1 MGLKSLLLETFTWWN
16 NQTLG
21 TRIYTSFKGKKV
33 GIDEKGNKFYVHR
46 KNNKKRWII
55 YNGLMDASKVPAL
68 WHDWLHYRTDEIP
81 NESDKNPNWYKIH
94 EENTTGTNEAYSPE
108 LSKNKEPEILK
119 KNYEPWNPE

>member
-1 MGLKSLLLETFTWWN
+1 MSLKSLFLETFTWWN

-21 TRIYTSFKGKKV
+21 TRIYTFLKGKKV

-81 NESDKNPNWYKIH
+81 NESDKNLNWYKMH
-94 EENTTGTNEAYSPE
+94 KENTTGTKEAYSPD
-108 LSKNKEPEILK
+108 LSKNNEPKILK

>member
-1 MGLKSLLLETFTWWN
+1 MDFKSLFPETFTWWN
-16 NQTLG
+16 SQTLG
-21 TRIYTSFKGKKV
+21 TRIYTFLKGKKV

-81 NESDKNPNWYKIH
+81 NESDKNLNWYKMH
-94 EENTTGTNEAYSPE
+94 KENTTGTEEAYSPD
-108 LSKNKEPEILK
+108 LSKNKEPKILK

>member
-1 MGLKSLLLETFTWWN
+1 MPLNYKVVPSFFTRIQCEIDDSSTATFITWWN

-21 TRIYTSFKGKKV
+21 TRIYTFLKGKKV

-81 NESDKNPNWYKIH
+81 NESEKNLNWYKMH
-94 EENTTGTNEAYSPE
+94 
-108 LSKNKEPEILK
+108 K
-119 KNYEPWNPE
+119 